1 MYDCSAGG
9 RFAWRLRAA
18 GLFAILVEGKSPR
31 PVVLAVTSAGEE
43 LLPAEDLWTKG
54 VGETVRA
61 LSDRG
66 SVAAIGPAGEN
77 GVLFSSVMMG
87 EGNAVGRGGFGA
99 VLGKK
104 NLKAVTVDGD
114 RPVPVADRERFDR
127 ARADVLRLF
136 RASPVIFGELGISE
150 YGTPALVD
158 LMRQRRMA
166 PTENFRRTVFDG
178 FRSLLRPDD
187 PRRVRSEKGGLFR
200 LPHPLQEARVR
211 RTFLAGV

>member
-1 MYDCSAGG
+1 M
-9 RFAWRLRAA
+9 
-18 GLFAILVEGKSPR
+18 
-31 PVVLAVTSAGEE
+31 
-43 LLPAEDLWTKG
+43 
-54 VGETVRA
+54 
-61 LSDRG
+61 
-66 SVAAIGPAGEN
+66 
-77 GVLFSSVMMG
+77 
-87 EGNAVGRGGFGA
+87 GA

-114 RPVPVADRERFDR
+114 RTVPVADRERFDR

-166 PTENFRRTVFDG
+166 PTENFRHTVFDG
-178 FRSLLRPDD
+178 VLRLFRPDD
-187 PRRVRSEKGGLFR
+187 PRRVRREKGGLFR